1 MLSLITNMVLETTAY
16 QKKSRKEICLQP
28 SSQKL
33 CNQIIFNILSKNFN
47 QSNQSHKQNNKIKRK
62 YEDLLWDLTETL
74 NFYT

>member
-1 MLSLITNMVLETTAY
+1 M
-16 QKKSRKEICLQP
+16 
-28 SSQKL
+28 
-33 CNQIIFNILSKNFN
+33 LSKNFN